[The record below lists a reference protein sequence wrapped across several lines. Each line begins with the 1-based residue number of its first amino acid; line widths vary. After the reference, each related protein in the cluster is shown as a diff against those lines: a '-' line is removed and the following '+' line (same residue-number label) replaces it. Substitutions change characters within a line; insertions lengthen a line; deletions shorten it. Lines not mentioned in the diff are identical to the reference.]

1 MIAGWLRPVG
11 FLALMLGFGLR
22 LDTAWQGLGGGL
34 LLGGAVASVLG
45 LIVHRGDLEETAAC
59 GDRDRSANAFPPPEE
74 RR

>member
-1 MIAGWLRPVG
+1 VIAGWLRPVG

-22 LDTAWQGLGGGL
+22 LDTEWQGLGGGL

-45 LIVHRGDLEETAAC
+45 LILHRGDLEKAAAR
-59 GDRDRSANAFPPPEE
+59 GRRDCRASAFPPPGE